1 MRLKKF
7 FVSFLSAAVLLS
19 FVSVSATAD
28 SNGWQGDY
36 DSGWKYYT
44 TFGGYVKNDWK
55 SIDGKWYYFNSDGY
69 MESNCYRDGYWLDK
83 TGAWNPNYSH
93 GTWKKNS
100 VGWWYAD
107 NGWYPVSQ
115 WLWID
120 GECYYFDSEGYMES
134 ECYRDGCWLKKNGAW
149 DSKYSHGT
157 WKSNSTGR
165 WYEDN
170 GWYPKNCFIIID
182 GRCYRFD
189 YDGFVENYYLL
200 EGMTA
205 NEIVEECKRIW
216 SVIPSSGGMTID
228 DYFDVVGYQAI
239 NDKSLYPSLYFE
251 KYGDELDYVSCI
263 AVKGLKEQPYG
274 MVWRSDANN
283 PDDIVWVWVRIEIV
297 IHDLGKAQEIYNYMT
312 TRKFRVTSDIRE
324 GENWQARAD
333 NPQSSFVC
341 AEMNKN
347 NNCYILSFTDISI

>member
-134 ECYRDGCWLKKNGAW
+134 ECYRDGCWLKKNGIL
-149 DSKYSHGT
+149 STVTEHGRAILQDAGMRIT
-157 WKSNSTGR
+157 DGIRRTVSLLLMADVIVLIMMDLLR
-165 WYEDN
+165 
-170 GWYPKNCFIIID
+170 III
-182 GRCYRFD
+182 C
-189 YDGFVENYYLL
+189 
-200 EGMTA
+200 
-205 NEIVEECKRIW
+205 W
-216 SVIPSSGGMTID
+216 
-228 DYFDVVGYQAI
+228 
-239 NDKSLYPSLYFE
+239 
-251 KYGDELDYVSCI
+251 
-263 AVKGLKEQPYG
+263 KG
-274 MVWRSDANN
+274 
-283 PDDIVWVWVRIEIV
+283 
-297 IHDLGKAQEIYNYMT
+297 
-312 TRKFRVTSDIRE
+312 
-324 GENWQARAD
+324 
-333 NPQSSFVC
+333 
-341 AEMNKN
+341 
-347 NNCYILSFTDISI
+347 